1 MRTAT
6 KPIPQTAATAAQRA
20 HNQRVPD
27 DDDDEVRENDFP
39 AGHVPLY
46 KAGVINGGVPLHAI
60 TSYTMDGNGR
70 DRVFIR
76 TVGDTGAG
84 HVVTSDV
91 PLLRFLSQ
99 LIDAQE
105 SLEY

>member
-6 KPIPQTAATAAQRA
+6 KPTPQTVAAPVRT
-20 HNQRVPD
+20 HNQRAPSED
-27 DDDDEVRENDFP
+27 EDEVRENDFP

-46 KAGVINGGVPLHAI
+46 KGGVINGGVPLHAI
-60 TSYTMDGNGR
+60 TSYTVDGSGR
-70 DRVFIR
+70 ERVFIR

-105 SLEY
+105 SLED

>member
-1 MRTAT
+1 
-6 KPIPQTAATAAQRA
+6 
-20 HNQRVPD
+20 
-27 DDDDEVRENDFP
+27 
-39 AGHVPLY
+39 
-46 KAGVINGGVPLHAI
+46 LHAI
-60 TSYTMDGNGR
+60 TSYTVDGSGR
-70 DRVFIR
+70 ERVFIR

-105 SLEY
+105 SLED